1 MKTPT
6 ILVIDDDRAMRE
18 SCRRTFR
25 TTEFRVST
33 AEDGATGLERVRDLK
48 PDIALVDLRMP
59 DLDGIDVVEE
69 IKKIDPTI
77 VSIVIT
83 GYPSTEAA
91 VEALR
96 TGAYD
101 FIPKPFTP
109 QDLRSV
115 AQRGLETRR
124 KALEAAAILRQK
136 QEMKDLLISLVSHQL
151 RSPLTAVQ
159 GYFELILGDFV
170 TDPDEQKRMIKRAH
184 RRIAGLIEMIND
196 WLKMARIDSA
206 EIQKGFESVNLATI
220 LVESVDFL
228 QPLAKTRDLS
238 LSLELSSDLLLV
250 RGDKEILREVFS
262 NLIDNGIKYTKQGGE
277 VAVKTR
283 ENGECLFVDVADNG
297 IGMSKADI
305 PFVFERF
312 FRVKSEETR
321 EIAGTGLGLAIAR
334 KIVEAHSGSITVT
347 SEPGEGSIFTVKLPR
362 LHKRD
367 AGGPKEEGGKCKRL
381 REF

>member
-170 TDPDEQKRMIKRAH
+170 TDPDEQKRMIKQAH

>member
-238 LSLELSSDLLLV
+238 LSLELSSDVLLV

-381 REF
+381 RGF